1 MLTMTIVSPILL
13 MYVGWLFKPK
23 DKEKKVHRVP
33 VSKIVWK
40 DPHGNTCRVKV
51 LKAPA

>member
-1 MLTMTIVSPILL
+1 MLKMTIVTTKQN
-13 MYVGWLFKPK
+13 MYVGWLFKTK